1 MKPHNLQETSLVPTA
16 PPTTPEASLPTEGS
30 GMAQTASPTEVT
42 VARESPTAFTP
53 QNTPSPLQP
62 QYFGKYE
69 LLGEIARGGMGV
81 VYRAR
86 QHGLDRLVAL
96 KMILGASPNDDSTQ
110 RFLQEAR
117 AAAAIDHPNVVPIY
131 DIGEIG
137 DKPYFT
143 MALVEGPNL
152 RTFVESQGVPSIATT
167 VSIFAQIVAGVAH
180 AHKLGIIHRDLKPA
194 NVLMDRDGRPRVTD
208 FGLAKRTSVDTQ
220 LTATG
225 QVVGTPQYMA
235 PEQARDSKDVGPA
248 ADVYALGAILYFMLT
263 GRPPFHGE
271 SFTDLLIKV
280 VHEPPTPPRQ
290 FQPDIPDDLEAL
302 CLKCLA
308 KSPQERFAD
317 ANALAAALVPIA
329 ERYMGPSAI
338 FTPSRGSLPKLNS
351 TPTPDGV
358 PGLSETTGVPSSA
371 LAAPPELPTAAAG
384 ERPNRTPLWVGL
396 ATLAVMLIGVVVVL
410 TTRGT
415 STDHSPDSPAG
426 VPTHPS
432 GNTPADARTP
442 KTVEWPAISR
452 NDFQLDVQMMPAPH
466 NGVLPVN
473 QEMYI
478 QLKADRDC
486 FVTVWV
492 LDHEGATLLF
502 PNEDEPNCALKAN
515 EARIVPGKN
524 TGTLLTTP
532 TVGEADRLRV
542 IATTGHRPVL
552 PRGKVEGKFT
562 RYLSPAEQ
570 DAAVSTMRGLVYKKA
585 GPAKEESLV
594 SEREYVFRVLPR

>member
-1 MKPHNLQETSLVPTA
+1 MKPHQLQETGLMASE
-16 PPTTPEASLPTEGS
+16 PPTTPETS
-30 GMAQTASPTEVT
+30 SPTETSGMTQTAPATDAT
-42 VARESPTAFTP
+42 VARAIDTEFATGAIPAP
-53 QNTPSPLQP
+53 MQP

-96 KMILGASPNDDSTQ
+96 KMILGATPNDDSTQ

-143 MALVEGPNL
+143 MALIEGPNL

-194 NVLMDRDGRPRVTD
+194 NVLMDRDGRPRITD
-208 FGLAKRTSVDTQ
+208 FGLAKRTSIDTQ
-220 LTATG
+220 LTTTG

-235 PEQARDSKDVGPA
+235 PEQARDSKDVSPA

-290 FQPDIPDDLEAL
+290 LQPDIPDDLEAL

-308 KSPQERFAD
+308 KSPQDRFAD

-329 ERYMGPSAI
+329 ERYLGPSAI
-338 FTPSRGSLPKLNS
+338 FTPSRGSLPKLPA
-351 TPTPDGV
+351 THDDTA
-358 PGLSETTGVPSSA
+358 GLSETTGVPNSA
-371 LAAPPELPTAAAG
+371 LPPPSGLPSAARGRSHRIPVA
-384 ERPNRTPLWVGL
+384 VGL
-396 ATLAVMLIGVVVVL
+396 ATLAVLLSGVVVVL
-410 TTRGT
+410 VTRGT
-415 STDHSPDSPAG
+415 PTDNSPDSQAAA
-426 VPTHPS
+426 PTHPT
-432 GNTPADARTP
+432 GNTPADTPTP

-452 NDFQLDVQMMPAPH
+452 NDFPLDVQMIPAPH

-502 PNEDEPNCALKAN
+502 PNEDEPNCALKAH
-515 EARIVPGKN
+515 EARMVPGQN

-532 TVGEADRLRV
+532 TVGESDRLRV
-542 IATTGHRPVL
+542 IATTGSRPVL

-570 DAAVSTMRGLVYKKA
+570 NAAISTMRGLVYKKA
-585 GPAKEESLV
+585 ASTTEGSLV
-594 SEREYVFRVLPR
+594 SEREFVFRVLPK